1 MSTPPRR
8 PLDTYRAMRDF
19 AATPEPGGE
28 PSGDGDLA
36 PTGDVFVIQKH
47 AARRLHYD
55 LRLELDGVLLSWAV
69 PRGPSLDPAVRRL
82 AMRTEDHPLAY
93 ADFEGVIPKGQY
105 GGGAVI
111 VWDRGTWAPRDEPRA
126 ALARGRLTFTL
137 HGDKVRGQWTLLRTR
152 TGDRGEAWMLF
163 KRNDA
168 EADPARDVTR
178 ERPESVLTGRT
189 VEQVAAAG

>member
-1 MSTPPRR
+1 
-8 PLDTYRAMRDF
+8 
-19 AATPEPGGE
+19 
-28 PSGDGDLA
+28 
-36 PTGDVFVIQKH
+36 
-47 AARRLHYD
+47 
-55 LRLELDGVLLSWAV
+55 
-69 PRGPSLDPAVRRL
+69 
-82 AMRTEDHPLAY
+82 
-93 ADFEGVIPKGQY
+93 VIPKGQY